1 MFYFLSCSKSDCDSC
16 SLHTS
21 EKLFQ
26 ATSDAVPFP
35 CSTLQRWHTET
46 LFHLFLSRMYLCPL
60 YSLLPDRE
68 QHLTHP
74 IQSQGAVWSMN
85 QAAIADRVSRRSHVY
100 QTLFFFSFRV
110 WLHGLNTYPLQTS
123 ILLGNE
129 LFTNW
134 HGLRLH
140 LVSSDNMTLILVV
153 ASQCHTL
160 CNMIV
165 LFLSSY
171 LPQSPLGIV
180 VLHWGRRGL
189 GSPGSLTHSRRSVR
203 EL

>member
-1 MFYFLSCSKSDCDSC
+1 MLSPH
-16 SLHTS
+16 L
-21 EKLFQ
+21 
-26 ATSDAVPFP
+26 
-35 CSTLQRWHTET
+35 WET
-46 LFHLFLSRMYLCPL
+46 LSSLMLFHFPAPLCKDDTQRPCFICSYLVCICVPCTHSCL
-60 YSLLPDRE
+60 TE